1 MEKLAAEANEMLSSG
16 EISRPCNISPQN
28 HQSHISINKLKENLQ
43 VTGAIFKTGC
53 QDEPTKTNNSFN
65 YRQMR
70 GTTKPPTPLR
80 RRKVHRR

>member
-1 MEKLAAEANEMLSSG
+1 MEKLAAEANEMLFSG
-16 EISRPCNISPQN
+16 EISRRCNISPQN
-28 HQSHISINKLKENLQ
+28 HQSHISINKLKANLQ

-53 QDEPTKTNNSFN
+53 QDEPTKTNNSF